1 MPRRQAEN
9 TEKKNQ
15 KERRVM
21 SQKERVDLIEVDLLD
36 MCKYILSKWVFI
48 LIGMVVFAGAGF
60 GYAKVKSVTEYS
72 SKMQVYVT
80 VPKTS
85 DKVLIRDN
93 AGEVAYDYV
102 RLIKTDLITN
112 EVAKKTKV
120 SKDDVKDVTLEEAED
135 NYFDFGV
142 DYEIPKKEEKP
153 SVVIN
158 AKEVEVN
165 DSDVKIVNHN
175 GTESTAE
182 KIEVKEEPPKR
193 TTRVTVKKEL
203 EDTKE
208 FEKVSPEEKTI
219 DEALNGGKDISADED
234 NDIFN
239 LIDSMYEGDE

>member
-93 AGEVAYDYV
+93 AGDLAYDYQK
-102 RLIKTDLITN
+102 LIKTDLIVN
-112 EVAKKTKV
+112 EIAKKTKIA
-120 SKDDVKDVTLEEAED
+120 KDDVKKISKEVLPVFQKVVQKDLGRNKLVIAD
-135 NYFDFGV
+135 HPSK
-142 DYEIPKKEEKP
+142 IKEEQTVSTKKFLAVGAVGGF
-153 SVVIN
+153 VVVAGVFFVLYLVDLTKK
-158 AKEVEVN
+158 AKRN
-165 DSDVKIVNHN
+165 
-175 GTESTAE
+175 
-182 KIEVKEEPPKR
+182 
-193 TTRVTVKKEL
+193 
-203 EDTKE
+203 
-208 FEKVSPEEKTI
+208 
-219 DEALNGGKDISADED
+219 
-234 NDIFN
+234 
-239 LIDSMYEGDE
+239 